1 NHTAA
6 FACSIGTPIRP
17 NGIPDSKAFAC
28 SVDSWL
34 QLSTAA
40 VLVIPGQIELIRIF
54 FLPNSKAALL
64 VKPLTPCLAEIY
76 GVKPGVPTKPPVDA
90 VLTIAPPL
98 DSSI

>member
-1 NHTAA
+1 IHSSDSSLTTDRLRSENKKDRSEQNHTASFA
-6 FACSIGTPIRP
+6 FSIGTPIRP

-64 VKPLTPCLAEIY
+64 VKPLTPCLAEI
-76 GVKPGVPTKPPVDA
+76 
-90 VLTIAPPL
+90 
-98 DSSI
+98 